1 MDGEY
6 RKKEC
11 LICLDEFGNKEVAIL
26 ECMHKYHYRCLVNW
40 LSYSEELRCPECRE
54 FACIVCVTPGIEVN
68 DIEMEVSSETT
79 SDTFQEIEEK
89 KDCCCIIS

>member
-11 LICLDEFGNKEVAIL
+11 LICLEEFGNKEVAIL
-26 ECMHKYHYRCLVNW
+26 ECMHKYHYNCLINW

-54 FACIVCVTPGIEVN
+54 FACIVCVTPGIEVD
-68 DIEMEVSSETT
+68 DIELEVSSETT

-89 KDCCCIIS
+89 KDCCCTIS